1 MIFTIP
7 AIIIVFYEISWSNTS
22 QFRPVSTAIAI
33 EYRLL
38 RCYSEKSDMEKT
50 NYGNWVT
57 KKIII
62 VSGVVAIFFAGIS
75 FISYF
80 FLAGTIIFIILCGYF
95 LYAYY
100 KFSPAGGDV
109 QRRIRNLVFDYIN
122 WNGNGNILDIGCGNG
137 ALAIESAK
145 KYHEAFVT
153 GIDYWGEMWDYS
165 KEMCERNA
173 DIEGVSGRV
182 EFQKANAVSLP
193 FKDGSF
199 ELVISNFVFHEAGS
213 RDKKEVLKEALR
225 MVKPGGHFVFQDLFL
240 VNRFYGKPD
249 ELLETVRSWGIQD
262 VRLTDT
268 SKLDF
273 IPKALKLPFMVGSI
287 GILYGT
293 K

>member
-1 MIFTIP
+1 
-7 AIIIVFYEISWSNTS
+7 
-22 QFRPVSTAIAI
+22 
-33 EYRLL
+33 
-38 RCYSEKSDMEKT
+38 MEKA

-62 VSGVVAIFFAGIS
+62 VTGVVAVFFVGTS
-75 FISYF
+75 FISYY
-80 FLAGTIIFIILCGYF
+80 FLIGTIVFIIPCIYF

-100 KFSPAGGDV
+100 KFSPTGGDV
-109 QRRIRNLVFDYIN
+109 QARIRDLVFEYIS
-122 WNGNGNILDIGCGNG
+122 WNGNGTILDIGCGNG

-145 KYHEAFVT
+145 KYPKASVT

-165 KEMCERNA
+165 REVCEKNA
-173 DIEGVSGRV
+173 EIEGVADRV
-182 EFQKANAVSLP
+182 EFQKANAVLLP
-193 FKDGSF
+193 FEDGLF
-199 ELVISNFVFHEAGS
+199 DLAISNFVFHEAGG

-225 MVKPGGHFVFQDLFL
+225 VVKPGGHFVFQDLFL
-240 VNRFYGKPD
+240 VSRFYGKPD

-262 VRLTDT
+262 VRLADT

-273 IPKALKLPFMVGSI
+273 IPGALKLSFMVGSI

>member
-1 MIFTIP
+1 
-7 AIIIVFYEISWSNTS
+7 
-22 QFRPVSTAIAI
+22 
-33 EYRLL
+33 
-38 RCYSEKSDMEKT
+38 MEKT

-62 VSGVVAIFFAGIS
+62 VPGVVAIFFAGIS

-80 FLAGTIIFIILCGYF
+80 FLIGTIVFIIPCIYF

-100 KFSPAGGDV
+100 KFSAAGGDV
-109 QRRIRNLVFDYIN
+109 QARIRSLVFEYIS
-122 WNGNGNILDIGCGNG
+122 WNGNGTILDIGCGNG

-145 KYHEAFVT
+145 KYREASVT

-165 KEMCERNA
+165 KEVCNRNA
-173 DIEGVSGRV
+173 EIEGVADRV

-193 FKDGSF
+193 FEDGSF
-199 ELVISNFVFHEAGS
+199 DLVLSNFVFHEAGS

-240 VNRFYGKPD
+240 VSRFYGKPD

-273 IPKALKLPFMVGSI
+273 IPGALRLPFMVGSI